1 MQSVDGQEIGS
12 AMCPRK
18 DAAMEAAAKMAALN
32 FNDWPL

>member
-1 MQSVDGQEIGS
+1 MRLVDGQEIGS
-12 AMCPRK
+12 GIRLRK